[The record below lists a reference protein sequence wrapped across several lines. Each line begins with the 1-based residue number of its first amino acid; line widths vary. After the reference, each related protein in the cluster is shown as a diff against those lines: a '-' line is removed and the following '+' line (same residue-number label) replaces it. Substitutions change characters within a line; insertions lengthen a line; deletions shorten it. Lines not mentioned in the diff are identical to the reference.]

1 MSRVGEIERI
11 TQNRVVKL
19 FEEKLGY
26 KYLGNLKDEENNRN
40 VETRILRN
48 YLREKKYSEKL
59 IERALSKLSRA
70 VTNQTNSLYDVNKE
84 VYGYLRYGIEVR
96 ESVGENKQTVRLINW
111 DDVYDNNFYIAEEV
125 TIKGENT
132 KRPDIVLYVNGIA
145 LGVLE
150 LKRSTVSV
158 AEGIRQ
164 NLDNQESDFI
174 KPFFHTIQLV
184 MAGNDTEGL
193 RYATIE
199 TPEKYYLTW
208 KEDKRAQDPLS
219 RICKYLALFCLQL
232 KSFNQDRSKLSPS
245 DVIVGLEGLIR
256 VACDSPFFDQSY
268 DISFCPMSPNV
279 GKSSRYD

>member
-48 YLREKKYSEKL
+48 YLREKGYSEKL

-111 DDVYDNNFYIAEEV
+111 DETCDNDFYIAEEV

-174 KPFFHTIQLV
+174 KPFFHTMQLV

-219 RICKYLALFCLQL
+219 QEVKSLAEKSEHILDKQLIITGDKSLICILRNITYIT
-232 KSFNQDRSKLSPS
+232 SFSSHSIQIS
-245 DVIVGLEGLIR
+245 DKFIF
-256 VACDSPFFDQSY
+256 PFSRLH
-268 DISFCPMSPNV
+268 DILP
-279 GKSSRYD
+279 